1 MFGLLEVELP
11 VSWKV
16 VTNEPAKNLLESDE
30 FVVMEKTRDWAPER
44 PTKGG
49 ADHKPDLGSQIAT
62 AWPGE
67 VKPPPTHTFLSLK
80 SQNMVSTWA
89 FGALELRGANVPEAG
104 VYDATLIA
112 DVPSIEENEPAR

>member
-1 MFGLLEVELP
+1 M
-11 VSWKV
+11 
-16 VTNEPAKNLLESDE
+16 NEPAKNMLESDE

-49 ADHKPDLGSQIAT
+49 GDHKPDLGSQTAT

-67 VKPPPTHTFLSLK
+67 VKLPPTHTFPSFG
-80 SQNMVSTWA
+80 SQNIVSTWA
-89 FGALELRGANVPEAG
+89 FGALEPRAANTPEAG